1 MYTMSGDIN
10 LGKGKKMKSLLI
22 LLTLTLS
29 ISLLSMSCSTKGS
42 NEVVVYTTVDQI
54 FSESILKDFEDE
66 MGIKVKALF
75 DTEETKSTGI
85 LNRLIAEKNN
95 PQCDVF
101 WSGDPVRPNI
111 LKNKGITT
119 NYKSPSASDIE
130 SYFKDNESHW
140 IGFSARARVLIY
152 NTDLLKPEAV
162 PHSIFQLTNSKYKG
176 QVAIANPL
184 FGTTSFHFAA
194 WFYLLGEEKAKIF
207 LNDLKKNEVV
217 IATSNGDVR
226 KRVSQGDVW
235 CGLTDTDDAF
245 GAINEG
251 APVDII
257 FLDQDKLGSLI
268 MPNSVSLIKN
278 SPNGENGKKMID
290 YLLSRDTEAKLAK
303 SCAQMP
309 LHKGV
314 EIPTGVPKLDK
325 IIPMKI
331 DYNKTAKK
339 LEEIQTYL
347 KDWQEAQ

>member
-1 MYTMSGDIN
+1 
-10 LGKGKKMKSLLI
+10 MKSLL
-22 LLTLTLS
+22 LTLILTVS
-29 ISLLSMSCSTKGS
+29 FAMLLVSCSTKKR

-54 FSESILKDFEDE
+54 FSEPILMDFENQ
-66 MGIKVKALF
+66 MGIKVKALC
-75 DTEETKSTGI
+75 DKEETKSTGV

-119 NYKSPSASDIE
+119 FYKSPSAVGIE
-130 SYFKDNESHW
+130 PYFKDNEFHW

-162 PHSIFQLTNSKYKG
+162 PHSIFDLTNRKYKG
-176 QVAIANPL
+176 QVTIANPL

-194 WFYLLGEEKAKIF
+194 WFSSFGEEKAKIF
-207 LNDLKKNEVV
+207 LANLKKNKVV
-217 IATSNGDVR
+217 IATSNSDVR
-226 KRVSQGDVW
+226 KRVTQGEVW

-251 APVDII
+251 APVNIV
-257 FLDQDKLGSLI
+257 FLDQNELGSLI
-268 MPNSVSLIKN
+268 IPNTVSLVKN
-278 SPNGENGKKMID
+278 SPNKENGKKMID
-290 YLLSRDTEAKLAK
+290 YLLSRNTEAKLAK

-314 EIPTGVPKLDK
+314 ATPTGVPKLDK
-325 IIPMKI
+325 IVPMNI
-331 DYNKTAKK
+331 DYNKTAQK

-347 KDWQEAQ
+347 KEWLESR